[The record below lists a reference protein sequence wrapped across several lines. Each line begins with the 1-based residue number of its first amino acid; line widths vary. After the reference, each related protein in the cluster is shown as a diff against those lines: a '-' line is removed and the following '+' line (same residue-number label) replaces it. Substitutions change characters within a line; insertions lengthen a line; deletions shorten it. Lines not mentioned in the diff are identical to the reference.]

1 MPRVRMIE
9 ERTDASPDQL
19 ETFDHIA
26 ASRGTMI
33 RPFAAMLHRPE
44 IARATADLGA
54 VIRYQSTLTDHD
66 RELVICVTA
75 IERECGFEWDSHSP
89 IARAAGVSEDT
100 LEAIRQRGEVSDEA
114 DAAVVAFVRELSRRG
129 KVDDATFEM
138 MRSWLG
144 DSGVVELS
152 AVVGYYTM
160 MAVFMNACEA
170 C

>member
-1 MPRVRMIE
+1 MIE
-9 ERTDASPDQL
+9 ERTDASPEQL

-75 IERECGFEWDSHSP
+75 IERECGFEWDSHLP
-89 IARAAGVSEDT
+89 IARAAGVAEDT
-100 LEAIRQRGEVSDEA
+100 LQAVRQRAEVPDA
-114 DAAVVAFVRELSRRG
+114 DDAALVAFVRELSRNG
-129 KVDDATFEM
+129 QVDGPTFEM
-138 MRSWLG
+138 MRSRLG
-144 DSGVVELS
+144 DPGVVELS